1 VSFGRIAL
9 ILAGAT
15 ALEFFFGGSPY
26 RGAWPVDWL
35 LVATAIVARAG
46 GFGRT
51 VLTGTVGGL
60 IEDVLTEALLG
71 LNAFAKAAIGY
82 FLAFVSVR
90 VIFGGALAVGGV
102 IALCSLANDAIV
114 AVLRSL
120 LLGSPVV
127 LGTPEALWGAV
138 ATGTTA
144 GALEA
149 AWSFPWREWRER
161 RRLRRL
167 R

>member
-1 VSFGRIAL
+1 MSFGRIAL

-35 LVATAIVARAG
+35 LVATAIVARSG

-51 VLTGTVGGL
+51 VLTGTIGGL

-120 LLGSPVV
+120 LLGSPIV

-144 GALEA
+144 GVLEA

>member
-1 VSFGRIAL
+1 MSFGRIAL
-9 ILAGAT
+9 LLAGAT

-35 LVATAIVARAG
+35 LVATAIVARSG

-60 IEDVLTEALLG
+60 LEDALTETLLG
-71 LNAFAKAAIGY
+71 LNAFAKATIGY
-82 FLAFVSVR
+82 LLAFVSVS
-90 VIFGGALAVGGV
+90 VVFGGALAVGGV

>member
-35 LVATAIVARAG
+35 LVATAIVARSG
-46 GFGRT
+46 GFGRS

-60 IEDVLTEALLG
+60 IEDALTEALLG

-127 LGTPEALWGAV
+127 LGTPEAFWGAV

>member
-1 VSFGRIAL
+1 MSFGRIAL

-35 LVATAIVARAG
+35 LVATAVVARSG

-51 VLTGTVGGL
+51 VLTGTIGGL

-120 LLGSPVV
+120 LLGSPIV

>member
-1 VSFGRIAL
+1 MSFGRIAL
-9 ILAGAT
+9 LLAGAT

-35 LVATAIVARAG
+35 LVATAIVARSG

-51 VLTGTVGGL
+51 VVTGTVGGL
-60 IEDVLTEALLG
+60 IEDALTEALLG
-71 LNAFAKAAIGY
+71 LNAFAKSAIGY

-102 IALCSLANDAIV
+102 IALCALANDAIV

-138 ATGTTA
+138 ATGSTA

>member
-1 VSFGRIAL
+1 MSFGRIAL

-15 ALEFFFGGSPY
+15 ALEFFVGGSPY

-35 LVATAIVARAG
+35 LVATAIVARSG

-60 IEDVLTEALLG
+60 IEDALTETLLG
-71 LNAFAKAAIGY
+71 LNAFAKSAIGY
-82 FLAFVSVR
+82 LLAFVSVR

-114 AVLRSL
+114 GVLRSL

-138 ATGTTA
+138 ATGATA
-144 GALEA
+144 GVLEA

>member
-1 VSFGRIAL
+1 MSFGRIAL

-35 LVATAIVARAG
+35 LVATAMVARSG

-51 VLTGTVGGL
+51 VLTGTIGGL

-120 LLGSPVV
+120 LLGSPIV

-144 GALEA
+144 GVLEA